1 MNVHPSDCS
10 DDVLQVF
17 NDLLQPLNFF
27 LSGKDAQDF
36 AKSQIKL
43 LLSLMLPVLPSYFG
57 ILQLHVCSFKHAV
70 LVYLHL
76 LGQVVYVGELLAQL
90 QVLQRQIGHLCGDVL
105 LLLLQALDL
114 LLQSPVGLLQ
124 ILQL

>member
-17 NDLLQPLNFF
+17 DDLLQPLNFF
-27 LSGKDAQDF
+27 LSSEDAQDF
-36 AKSQIKL
+36 PKSQIKHL
-43 LLSLMLPVLPSYFG
+43 FSVILPVPPSYFC
-57 ILQLHVCSFKHAV
+57 ILELHVCSFKHTV
-70 LVYLHL
+70 LVNLHL

-90 QVLQRQIGHLCGDVL
+90 QVLQRQVGHLCGDVL
-105 LLLLQALDL
+105 LLLVQALDL

-124 ILQL
+124 IL

>member
-27 LSGKDAQDF
+27 LSGKDVQDF

-43 LLSLMLPVLPSYFG
+43 LPSLMLPILPPYFG
-57 ILQLHVCSFKHAV
+57 ILQLHVCSF
-70 LVYLHL
+70 
-76 LGQVVYVGELLAQL
+76 
-90 QVLQRQIGHLCGDVL
+90 
-105 LLLLQALDL
+105 
-114 LLQSPVGLLQ
+114 
-124 ILQL
+124 